1 MSSPTLPSIAG
12 QSVEALGGPGS
23 IIVRQR
29 RDHQR
34 LNELVGRVRATE
46 GEEQD
51 EVLTQLCRLVFP
63 HAFAEEA
70 VLFPASRKLLAE
82 GEALSLDIEQE
93 HQEINEV
100 YSALERSRRGDAG
113 REALIERAIAL
124 LDQDVREEEDELL
137 PRLRASLDDKQLQRL
152 GRTWELVRRTSP
164 TRSHPVVSR
173 RPPGQ
178 TLSALP
184 LTVLDRSRDQLDRLA
199 RRAPEPVAKGSRIA
213 SQGLGRVAGLV
224 EHLPPF
230 PRGEDPSTHTPRTDV
245 ERQSAGS

>member
-1 MSSPTLPSIAG
+1 MSTAPPSIAD
-12 QSVEALGGPGS
+12 QSVEALGGTRS

-34 LNELVGRVRATE
+34 LAELVERVRATD

-70 VLFPASRKLLAE
+70 VLFPAARKVLPE
-82 GEALSLDIEQE
+82 GDGLSLDIEQE

-100 YSALERSRRGDAG
+100 YAAVERSRRGDPG
-113 REALIERAIAL
+113 REELIARAIAL
-124 LDQDVREEEDELL
+124 LDADVREEEDELL
-137 PRLRASLDDKQLQRL
+137 PRLRAALDDRQLQRL
-152 GRTWELVRRTSP
+152 GLTWEIVRRTSP
-164 TRSHPVVSR
+164 TRAHPVVSR

-184 LTVLDRSRDQLDRLA
+184 LTVLDRSRDNLDRLA
-199 RRAPEPVAKGSRIA
+199 RRAPQPVSSASSAVSRA
-213 SQGLGRVAGLV
+213 LGVVAGAV

-245 ERQSAGS
+245 EG

>member
-1 MSSPTLPSIAG
+1 MATTSLPSIAG
-12 QSVEALGGPGS
+12 RSVEELGGPGS

-29 RDHQR
+29 RDHER
-34 LNELVGRVRATE
+34 LHELVGRVRATE
-46 GEEQD
+46 GAEQD

-70 VLFPASRKLLAE
+70 VLFPAARKYLST
-82 GEALSLDIEQE
+82 GEPLSLEIEQE

-100 YSALERSRRGDAG
+100 YAAVERSRRGDPD

-124 LDQDVREEEDELL
+124 LDHDVRDEEDELL
-137 PRLRASLDDKQLQRL
+137 PRLRAALDDKQLRRL
-152 GRTWELVRRTSP
+152 GLTWEIVRRTSP
-164 TRSHPVVSR
+164 TRAHPVVSR

-184 LTVLDRSRDQLDRLA
+184 LTVLDRSRDGLDRLA
-199 RRAPEPVAKGSRIA
+199 RRLPEPAAKGSRVA
-213 SQGLGRVAGLV
+213 SQALGTVAGMV
-224 EHLPPF
+224 EHIPPF

-245 ERQSAGS
+245 ER

>member
-1 MSSPTLPSIAG
+1 MSATPLPSIAG

-29 RDHQR
+29 REHER
-34 LNELVGRVRATE
+34 LDELARRARSTE
-46 GEEQD
+46 GDEQD

-70 VLFPASRKLLAE
+70 VLFPAARKRLAG
-82 GEALSLDIEQE
+82 GEVLSLDIEQE

-100 YSALERSRRGDAG
+100 YAAVERSRRGDPG
-113 REALIERAIAL
+113 REALIERALAL
-124 LDQDVREEEDELL
+124 LDADVREEEDELL
-137 PRLRASLDDKQLQRL
+137 PRLRAALDDNELRRL
-152 GRTWELVRRTSP
+152 GWAWEVVRRTSP
-164 TRSHPVVSR
+164 TRAHPVVSR

-184 LTVLDRSRDQLDRLA
+184 LTVLDRSRDALDRLA
-199 RRAPEPVAKGSRIA
+199 RRAPAPVAMAGSAI
-213 SQGLGRVAGLV
+213 SQALGTVAGMV

-230 PRGEDPSTHTPRTDV
+230 PRGEDPTTHTPRTDV
-245 ERQSAGS
+245 ER

>member
-1 MSSPTLPSIAG
+1 MSTAPPSIAD
-12 QSVEALGGPGS
+12 QSVEALGGTRS

-34 LNELVGRVRATE
+34 LAELVERVRATD

-70 VLFPASRKLLAE
+70 VLFPAARKVLPE
-82 GEALSLDIEQE
+82 GDGLSLDIEQE

-100 YSALERSRRGDAG
+100 YAAVERSRRGDPG
-113 REALIERAIAL
+113 REELIERAIAL
-124 LDQDVREEEDELL
+124 LDADVREEEDELL
-137 PRLRASLDDKQLQRL
+137 PRLRAALDDRQLQRL
-152 GRTWELVRRTSP
+152 GLTWEIVRRTSP
-164 TRSHPVVSR
+164 TRAHPVVSR

-184 LTVLDRSRDQLDRLA
+184 LTVLDRSRDNLDRLA
-199 RRAPEPVAKGSRIA
+199 RRAPQPVSSASSAVSRA
-213 SQGLGRVAGLV
+213 LGVVAGAV

-245 ERQSAGS
+245 EG

>member
-1 MSSPTLPSIAG
+1 MSTAPPQSVAG
-12 QSVEALGGPGS
+12 RSVEALGGPGS

-34 LNELVGRVRATE
+34 LAELVARVRATD

-51 EVLTQLCRLVFP
+51 EALTRLCRLVFP

-70 VLFPASRKLLAE
+70 VLFPAARKILPE
-82 GEALSLDIEQE
+82 GDPLSLGIEQE

-100 YSALERSRRGDAG
+100 YAALERSRRGDEG
-113 REALIERAIAL
+113 REDLIERAIAL
-124 LDQDVREEEDELL
+124 LDADVREEEDELL
-137 PRLRASLDDKQLQRL
+137 PRLRAALDDRQLQRL
-152 GRTWELVRRTSP
+152 GLTWEIVRRTSP
-164 TRSHPVVSR
+164 TRAHPVVSR

-184 LTVLDRSRDQLDRLA
+184 LTVLDRSRDGLDRMA
-199 RRAPEPVAKGSRIA
+199 RAAPAPLSSATSALSRA
-213 SQGLGRVAGLV
+213 LGAVAGAV

-230 PRGEDPSTHTPRTDV
+230 PRGEHPSTHMPRTGA
-245 ERQSAGS
+245 ERSDR

>member
-1 MSSPTLPSIAG
+1 MNASRLQSIAD

-29 RDHQR
+29 REHQR
-34 LNELVGRVRATE
+34 LNELVQRVRATD
-46 GEEQD
+46 GDEQD
-51 EVLTQLCRLVFP
+51 EALTQLCRLVFP

-70 VLFPASRKLLAE
+70 VLFPAARKLLAE
-82 GEALSLDIEQE
+82 GDALSLDIEQE

-100 YSALERSRRGDAG
+100 YAAVERSRRGDPG
-113 REALIERAIAL
+113 REALLERAFAL

-137 PRLRASLDDKQLQRL
+137 PRLRAALDDKQLQRL

-164 TRSHPVVSR
+164 TRAHPVVSR

-184 LTVLDRSRDQLDRLA
+184 LTVLDRSRDGLDRLA
-199 RRAPEPVAKGSRIA
+199 RSAPGPLATGSRVVSRA
-213 SQGLGRVAGLV
+213 LGTVAGLV

-245 ERQSAGS
+245 ER